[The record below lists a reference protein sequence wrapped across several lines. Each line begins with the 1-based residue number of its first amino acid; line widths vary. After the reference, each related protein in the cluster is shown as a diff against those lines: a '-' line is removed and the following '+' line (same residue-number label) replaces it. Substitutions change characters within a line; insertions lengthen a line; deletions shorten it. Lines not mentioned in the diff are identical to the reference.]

1 MEIENKDERLEELID
16 TIEEHIEDGKVE
28 ELKSVME
35 SEHPGD
41 IADAIQELDDDE
53 QNLVFGLLEEEQAG
67 DVLEE
72 ANTATRLEIIEDL
85 EADELSD
92 IIVTMPP
99 DEAVDLLEDMP
110 VGKAEEVLGQIPEE
124 ESEQL
129 KELLKYPPDS
139 AGGIMTPV
147 VVKVRDDI
155 TVEQTLEY
163 LRRTV
168 VPDSIFYIY
177 VVDGVG
183 KLLGTIRI
191 RRLITSDLKIQMRD
205 LLEEKLITV
214 PVEMDQEEVAK
225 MFNKHDL
232 LAMPVVDSSDVLLGR
247 ITVDDVMDVME
258 EEATEDAFKLAGT
271 DDAELKSESAF
282 KIARIRLVWL
292 LICLMGTMI
301 SGSVI
306 RLFQPTLSHVIAMA
320 AFIPAI
326 MAMGG
331 NSGLQTTTV
340 TVRGLAT
347 GELSSVRIFRLIFRE
362 VRVSLLIA
370 SVCGL
375 IMGFVAKFWVG
386 KIILGV
392 IVGCAMFCTITFAA
406 TLGVILPLTFNK
418 LKIDPAV
425 ASGPFITTMN
435 DTTSLLIYFTLINL
449 MLKYFPR

>member
-1 MEIENKDERLEELID
+1 MEKERVDELID

-41 IADAIQELDDDE
+41 IADAIKELDDDE
-53 QNLVFGLLEEEQAG
+53 QDLVFGLLEDEQAG

-72 ANTATRLEIIEDL
+72 ADIATRLEIIEDL
-85 EADELSD
+85 DADELSD

-110 VGKAEEVLGQIPEE
+110 VEKVEDVLEQIPEE

-139 AGGIMTPV
+139 AGGIMTSAM
-147 VVKVRDDI
+147 VKVRDDI
-155 TVEQTLEY
+155 TVEQALEH

-168 VPDSIFYIY
+168 ESDSIFYIY
-177 VVDGVG
+177 VVDSAG

-191 RRLITSDLKIQMRD
+191 RRLITSDLRSQVRD
-205 LLEEKLITV
+205 LLEDKLITV
-214 PVEMDQEEVAK
+214 PVEMDQEEVAS
-225 MFNKHDL
+225 MFQKHNL
-232 LAMPVVDSSDVLLGR
+232 FAMPVVDSSGVLLGR
-247 ITVDDVMDVME
+247 ITVDDVMKVME

-271 DDAELKSESAF
+271 DDAELKSESVF
-282 KIARIRLVWL
+282 KIVRIRLVWL
-292 LICLMGTMI
+292 LICLGGTMI

-306 RLFQPTLSHVIAMA
+306 RLFQPTLSHVIAMV

-347 GELSSVRIFRLIFRE
+347 GELSSVRIFRLILRE

-375 IMGFVAKFWVG
+375 IISVVAKFWMG
-386 KIILGV
+386 NIILGAV
-392 IVGCAMFCTITFAA
+392 VGCAMFFTITFAA

-425 ASGPFITTMN
+425 ASGPVITTMN
-435 DTTSLLIYFTLINL
+435 DTFSLLIYFTLISL
-449 MLKYFPR
+449 MLKYLPH

>member
-1 MEIENKDERLEELID
+1 MEIENEDERVEELLD
-16 TIEEHIEDGKVE
+16 TIEEHIEGGKVE

-53 QNLVFGLLEEEQAG
+53 QNLVFGLLEDEQAG

-110 VGKAEEVLGQIPEE
+110 IGKAEEVLGQIPED

-139 AGGIMTPV
+139 AGGIMTPAM
-147 VVKVRDDI
+147 VKVRGNL
-155 TVEQTLEY
+155 TVEQALEH

-177 VVDGVG
+177 VVDSEG
-183 KLLGTIRI
+183 KLLGTVRI
-191 RRLITSDLKIQMRD
+191 RRLITSDLKIQMCD

-232 LAMPVVDSSDVLLGR
+232 LAMPVVDSSGVLLGQ

-375 IMGFVAKFWVG
+375 IMGVVAKFWVG
-386 KIILGV
+386 KIILGA

-449 MLKYFPR
+449 MLK

>member
-1 MEIENKDERLEELID
+1 
-16 TIEEHIEDGKVE
+16 
-28 ELKSVME
+28 
-35 SEHPGD
+35 
-41 IADAIQELDDDE
+41 
-53 QNLVFGLLEEEQAG
+53 
-67 DVLEE
+67 
-72 ANTATRLEIIEDL
+72 
-85 EADELSD
+85 
-92 IIVTMPP
+92 MPP

-232 LAMPVVDSSDVLLGR
+232 LAMPVVDSSGVLLGR
-247 ITVDDVMDVME
+247 ITVDDVMDV
-258 EEATEDAFKLAGT
+258 
-271 DDAELKSESAF
+271 AE
-282 KIARIRLVWL
+282 
-292 LICLMGTMI
+292 
-301 SGSVI
+301 
-306 RLFQPTLSHVIAMA
+306 
-320 AFIPAI
+320 
-326 MAMGG
+326 
-331 NSGLQTTTV
+331 NTT
-340 TVRGLAT
+340 
-347 GELSSVRIFRLIFRE
+347 
-362 VRVSLLIA
+362 
-370 SVCGL
+370 
-375 IMGFVAKFWVG
+375 
-386 KIILGV
+386 
-392 IVGCAMFCTITFAA
+392 
-406 TLGVILPLTFNK
+406 
-418 LKIDPAV
+418 
-425 ASGPFITTMN
+425 
-435 DTTSLLIYFTLINL
+435 
-449 MLKYFPR
+449 